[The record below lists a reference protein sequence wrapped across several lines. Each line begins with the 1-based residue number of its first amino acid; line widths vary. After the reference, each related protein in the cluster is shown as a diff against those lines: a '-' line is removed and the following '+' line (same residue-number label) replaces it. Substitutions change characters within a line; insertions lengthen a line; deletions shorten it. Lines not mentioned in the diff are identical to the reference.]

1 MPVTLIHLFNFCLK
15 CRVKGER
22 EEKGEGVERNLGE
35 EEGEAEKIEKSFIP
49 GSLLKWPGQS

>member
-35 EEGEAEKIEKSFIP
+35 EEGEAEKN
-49 GSLLKWPGQS
+49 